1 MNVGRTPT
9 ELYDEMQPDYSAS
22 GMYPLTRNPRIAAVL
37 VQSEKGGSNQ
47 IHFIFEINVGK
58 RRI

>member
-22 GMYPLTRNPRIAAVL
+22 GMSHLASADRLILELKNFVW
-37 VQSEKGGSNQ
+37 SGSVRCF
-47 IHFIFEINVGK
+47 HWLGSMDP
-58 RRI
+58 